1 MTSNITPINSKKAPS
16 FGMNITRSTV
26 KLLKQNAY
34 EFAKDETEIAIVK
47 SAVKKLADVRLRED
61 GLTLNLKPAQQ
72 NKSLMAIEP
81 YVKSKD
87 LNKFYS
93 MDGLVPKRKCV
104 YNPSENKT
112 FGQFFSDFV
121 DSVTSDTFARNSNSR
136 LKAIKLLN
144 QMDGVDEK
152 TIRAVAACK
161 KGFSKFMRGTLIFL
175 SDTVEV
181 ISDKSK
187 DAIAEIFYTGERP
200 RRIIASKNLKN
211 YISDCFAPRRK
222 A

>member
-1 MTSNITPINSKKAPS
+1 MISNITPINPKRAPS
-16 FGMNITRSTV
+16 FGMNITHSTV

-34 EFAKDETEIAIVK
+34 EFAKDETDIAIVK

-81 YVKSKD
+81 YVKSKEV
-87 LNKFYS
+87 NKFYS
-93 MDGLVPKRKCV
+93 MDGLVPKQKCV
-104 YNPSENKT
+104 YNPSEDKS
-112 FGQFFSDFV
+112 FAQFFSEFV
-121 DSVTSDTFARNSNSR
+121 DSVTSDTFAQNSQSR
-136 LKAIKLLN
+136 LKTFKLLN
-144 QMDGVDEK
+144 QMEGLDEK

-161 KGFSKFMRGTLIFL
+161 KEFFKFMRGTLRFL
-175 SDTVEV
+175 SDTIEV

-187 DAIAEIFYTGERP
+187 DAMAEILYTGERP
-200 RRIIASKNLKN
+200 RRIMATKNLKN
-211 YISDCFAPRRK
+211 YISDCFAPHRK